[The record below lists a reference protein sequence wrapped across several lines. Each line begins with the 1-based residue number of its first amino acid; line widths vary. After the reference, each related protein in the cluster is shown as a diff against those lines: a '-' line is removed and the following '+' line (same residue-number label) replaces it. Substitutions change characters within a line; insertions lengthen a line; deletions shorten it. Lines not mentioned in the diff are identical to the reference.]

1 MPASAV
7 PVEAPSLGN
16 LANAPV
22 VIAGESPEETL
33 AAETVDSL
41 RQAFKSGKTKD
52 VAWRK
57 QQLLA
62 LQRAVRENHEEITA
76 AVQADHG
83 GAKLRGFMEMSGMLD
98 NMALAL
104 SSLDSWAADTQVE
117 ASAFGSLGSSAAL
130 RHEPK
135 GVMLIVA
142 PWNYP
147 VAMCFDPLVAALAA
161 GNCVVIKPSE
171 ISTNSAACV
180 ARLVHEYL
188 DPACVRVIEGGIPIT
203 SALLAQRWDHI
214 MYTGNGN
221 VGRVVLEV
229 GLYNSR

>member
-1 MPASAV
+1 M
-7 PVEAPSLGN
+7 EAPSLGN

-22 VIAGESPEETL
+22 TIAGESPEETL
-33 AAETVDSL
+33 AAETVADL
-41 RQAFKSGKTKD
+41 RSTFVSGKTKD

-57 QQLLA
+57 EQLAA

-83 GAKLRGFMEMSGMLD
+83 GAKLRGFMEMAGMLD
-98 NMALAL
+98 GMALAL
-104 SSLDSWAADTQVE
+104 SSLDNWAADTEVPLGLT
-117 ASAFGSLGSSAAL
+117 SVGSSARL

-147 VAMCFDPLVAALAA
+147 IAMCFDPLVAALAA

-171 ISTNSAACV
+171 ISTNSAALV
-180 ARLVHEYL
+180 ARLVHDYL
-188 DPACVRVIEGGIPIT
+188 DPTCIRV
-203 SALLAQRWDHI
+203 
-214 MYTGNGN
+214 
-221 VGRVVLEV
+221 
-229 GLYNSR
+229 